1 MIETIL
7 IAIQAKLNKTSFH
20 ATEKN
25 SQKVFISKAYC
36 YRHITNLTFIKKKYV
51 PEVYHVY
58 KHANQHG
65 MK

>member
-36 YRHITNLTFIKKKYV
+36 YRHITNLTFIKKNMCQKSIMSTSMPINMV
-51 PEVYHVY
+51 
-58 KHANQHG
+58 
-65 MK
+65 

>member
-1 MIETIL
+1 MLQKKVPKSFYFKGIL
-7 IAIQAKLNKTSFH
+7 LQAHNKFDLH
-20 ATEKN
+20 
-25 SQKVFISKAYC
+25 
-36 YRHITNLTFIKKKYV
+36 KKKYV